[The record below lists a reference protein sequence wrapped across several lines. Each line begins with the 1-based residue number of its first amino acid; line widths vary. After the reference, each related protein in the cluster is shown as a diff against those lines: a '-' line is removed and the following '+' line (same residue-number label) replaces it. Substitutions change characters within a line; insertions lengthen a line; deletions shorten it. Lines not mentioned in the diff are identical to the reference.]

1 MINPFFKNNGPLKI
15 SYIFRLLNINQN
27 ETINDQDILDIKD
40 LLTSNKKDIT
50 FFHSKKYLNEAKNTK
65 ASFCITTKNLS
76 NELPK
81 NCRPLVVG
89 NVLVST
95 SKVTEKFYPSS
106 INDIFDNTAININ
119 ESKYKLGNNWTRKYC
134 TSIC

>member
-1 MINPFFKNNGPLKI
+1 MSTKQLKKKIN
-15 SYIFRLLNINQN
+15 
-27 ETINDQDILDIKD
+27 DIKD
-40 LLTSNKKDIT
+40 LFTSSKNDIT
-50 FFHSKKYLNEAKNTK
+50 FFHSRKYKEIVKKTK

-106 INDIFDNTAININ
+106 INDNFDHTVKDIVETKFNSAVASQIPLQVTIV
-119 ESKYKLGNNWTRKYC
+119 ESF
-134 TSIC
+134 